1 MKKCDEFGRG
11 GGSGAGCHGAVGKSG
26 SVSGGTRSVVSGG
39 HDRGIISRRTR
50 SDLSARVSM
59 CDRNFSYNCTVKV
72 KHKKGCNDLD
82 VRA

>member
-50 SDLSARVSM
+50 TSDLFLFVLSST
-59 CDRNFSYNCTVKV
+59 FLQLQLHTVKV
-72 KHKKGCNDLD
+72 KQEGL
-82 VRA
+82 